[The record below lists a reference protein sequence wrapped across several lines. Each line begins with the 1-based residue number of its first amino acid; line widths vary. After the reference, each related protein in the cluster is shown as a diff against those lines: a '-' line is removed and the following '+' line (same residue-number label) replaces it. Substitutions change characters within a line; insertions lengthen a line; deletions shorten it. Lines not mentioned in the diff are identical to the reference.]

1 MTGARQRH
9 PYRRP
14 QNRFYL
20 PRVHFFA
27 WRLNLLTRG
36 GDFAES
42 LNYKGGPFERKSNV
56 FLVETLRRGW
66 SRWLVFAGRRGSFRA
81 SKKDGA
87 SQAGSR
93 GGARR
98 SGGSSASGCARLAG
112 AAAGSPAGAV
122 QG

>member
-1 MTGARQRH
+1 M
-9 PYRRP
+9 
-14 QNRFYL
+14 
-20 PRVHFFA
+20 HFFA

-36 GDFAES
+36 GDFTES
-42 LNYKGGPFERKSNV
+42 LNYKGGPFERNSNV

-87 SQAGSR
+87 SQAGASSR
-93 GGARR
+93 GGASR
-98 SGGSSASGCARLAG
+98 SGGSSASGRARLAG